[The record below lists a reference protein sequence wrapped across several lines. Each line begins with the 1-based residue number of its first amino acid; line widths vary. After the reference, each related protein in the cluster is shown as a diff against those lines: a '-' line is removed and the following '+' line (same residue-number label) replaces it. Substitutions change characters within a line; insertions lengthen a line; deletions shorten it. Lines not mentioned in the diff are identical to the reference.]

1 MLFLANSAGATS
13 GSVSSGSAT
22 GNTVKLQV
30 SGASSAATITYL
42 KGLVSWQQSNLLVG
56 YNGVAALTFAD
67 VAIGTLTPYQ
77 SWATNPAQGLA
88 AGVNDGP
95 ADDPDLDGIENQ
107 LEFVLGGA
115 PTVSSQAPLP
125 TLTKA
130 TGSWTFTY
138 NRSVASRP
146 PGTTQIVEYGDTLT
160 GWTQLTIPAG
170 STTNVAITPQGDTD
184 RVEVTLPA
192 LGATGFAR
200 LKVTQ

>member
-1 MLFLANSAGATS
+1 MAGPDENHPTRSAESAGF
-13 GSVSSGSAT
+13 G
-22 GNTVKLQV
+22 
-30 SGASSAATITYL
+30 
-42 KGLVSWQQSNLLVG
+42 
-56 YNGVAALTFAD
+56 
-67 VAIGTLTPYQ
+67 
-77 SWATNPAQGLA
+77 
-88 AGVNDGP
+88 
-95 ADDPDLDGIENQ
+95 
-107 LEFVLGGA
+107 
-115 PTVSSQAPLP
+115 
-125 TLTKA
+125 
-130 TGSWTFTY
+130 TGSTY